1 MGRKIYH
8 PISPEVKDQ
17 TGLTLCGRHADGRY
31 QYRSVS
37 VFHQRNIMSLN
48 HEQRVG
54 LAICHALAKL
64 MRPGTTTAI
73 YPMTKTRSAS
83 GWGSYGMARLWLMKS
98 DLFWLGMQYLKGNA
112 PSSFRSARGRYP
124 GALDTLAHE
133 MGHNTQHYATGRR
146 GRPHGPEF
154 KAAFSKMRVAL
165 HGALSKGWPK
175 LDMRKLRDSVAPH
188 LAAKV
193 AKKKRREV
201 AASES
206 RVTKWTR
213 TLASAEKLLAT
224 WRKKLTAA
232 ERKVAAWEKKVRHA
246 QKLLDRAIRDEEE
259 SR

>member
-37 VFHQRNIMSLN
+37 VFHQRNIVSLT
-48 HEQRVG
+48 HEERVG
-54 LAICHALAKL
+54 LAGCHALAKL
-64 MRPGTTTAI
+64 MRPGVTTVI
-73 YPMTKTRSAS
+73 YPMTRSNRYR
-83 GWGSYGMARLWLMKS
+83 GFGSRSDARLWLNRPA
-98 DLFWLGMQYLKGNA
+98 L
-112 PSSFRSARGRYP
+112 RSVGRMYIEGDDP
-124 GALDTLAHE
+124 AEYDIPCLDTLAHE
-133 MGHNTQHYATGRR
+133 MGHNTQPTGT
-146 GRPHGPEF
+146 RPHGPEF
-154 KAAFSKMRVAL
+154 KAAHSKMRVAMQS
-165 HGALSKGWPK
+165 ALSKGWPK

-188 LAAKV
+188 LVAKT
-193 AKKKRREV
+193 AKKKRKEV
-201 AASES
+201 AASET
-206 RVTKWTR
+206 RVAKWTR